1 MFEVKKY
8 PFLLFY
14 RVHYFFTL
22 QAFLI
27 YPIVP
32 LFITLKQL
40 IQHTYYNKEHPPS
53 TAGAEISQDPHN
65 QDHHPHDDED
75 DGRGAEK
82 LVQVVYGAVQLD
94 DLEEVLSIL
103 RHQVLLEFHQ
113 TPDNEESDAQ
123 HL

>member
-1 MFEVKKY
+1 MICNVEIIANSSV
-8 PFLLFY
+8 FLSISSNSK
-14 RVHYFFTL
+14 V
-22 QAFLI
+22 
-27 YPIVP
+27 
-32 LFITLKQL
+32 
-40 IQHTYYNKEHPPS
+40 QHTYDDKEHPPS
-53 TAGAEISQDPHN
+53 TACAETSQDPHN
-65 QDHHPHDDED
+65 QDHHPYDDED